1 MMDFAVGD
9 KIMHPNFGAGKIT
22 AETNRELVQGFEH
35 YFVIKVI
42 RTDAT
47 AYVPKRK
54 MEELGVR
61 SVMSRDRMD
70 QVLDTLR
77 GEPNELPWDYKPRQ
91 AGIEEKLVTRRPVK
105 IAEAIRDLSW
115 HQKVKKLTKRDEDLL
130 AKGKDLLAT
139 EMALLSECEFA
150 DSYQMIDAVLRA
162 AMMEPVDEREVQT
175 V

>member
-1 MMDFAVGD
+1 MDFAVGD
-9 KIMHPNFGAGKIT
+9 KVMHPNFGAGKIT

-54 MEELGVR
+54 MQELGVR

-91 AGIEEKLVTRRPVK
+91 AGIEEKLVTRRPAK
-105 IAEAIRDLSW
+105 IAEAISLGRRTRAIVWQNIILALVIKAVFIGLGIAGLANMWMAVIGDMG
-115 HQKVKKLTKRDEDLL
+115 VALL
-130 AKGKDLLAT
+130 AVGN
-139 EMALLSECEFA
+139 
-150 DSYQMIDAVLRA
+150 
-162 AMMEPVDEREVQT
+162 AMRVMRVSNDE
-175 V
+175 